1 MLSTKGSRF
10 VNDELILFTRHL
22 SGAVG
27 MELPVSQTLEVMAKE
42 MNGRAF
48 GKTLTDI
55 KGQVD
60 EGTPLSKAL
69 SKHERYFPEY
79 YCRLVAAGEQGNALK
94 EILDQLGNYLERMF
108 KLNKRIRAALAY
120 PSVVGTLILFDI
132 FLIGFIGIIPRFK
145 GIYKE
150 MGAEMP
156 WISSLFLA
164 LGDKF
169 FFYLGG
175 FITLVV
181 LLFILYFATGMF
193 RSRKGKFIFDR
204 ILLNLP
210 LSGIVTRR
218 IAAARFTRTLGSLLR
233 GGVPLPEA
241 LRLTADAS
249 FNEVVKQAI
258 LEVKKQ
264 VEEGEKFG
272 QKLAGTE
279 VFPQTMVWMIAM
291 GEDKGT
297 LEVTLDHLADYYDT
311 QVESSIAVATAVFEP
326 MVIIII
332 GIMVAFFVTAMFLPL
347 FSFYH
352 VVNAIR

>member
-27 MELPVSQTLEVMAKE
+27 MALPLGQTLEVMAKE

-48 GKTLTDI
+48 GKTLMKI
-55 KGQVD
+55 KEQVD
-60 EGTPLSKAL
+60 EGVPLSQAL

-79 YCRLVAAGEQGNALK
+79 YCRLVAAGEKGNTLK

-108 KLNKRIRAALAY
+108 KLNKRVRAALAY
-120 PSVVGTLILFDI
+120 PSVVGVLILFDI
-132 FLIGFIGIIPRFK
+132 FLVGFIGLVPRFK
-145 GIYKE
+145 AIFSE
-150 MGAEMP
+150 MGATLPTTTM
-156 WISSLFLA
+156 LFFSI
-164 LGDKF
+164 GEKF
-169 FFYLGG
+169 FYYLGG
-175 FITLVV
+175 LICLII
-181 LLFILYFATGMF
+181 LLAILYFTTGLF
-193 RSRKGKFIFDR
+193 RSRKGKFLLDR

-210 LSGIVTRR
+210 LTGIVSRR

-241 LRLTADAS
+241 LRLVAETGSNA
-249 FNEVVKQAI
+249 VVKQAI
-258 LEVKKQ
+258 LDVRKQ

-272 QKLAGTE
+272 KELAGTE
-279 VFPQTMVWMIAM
+279 AFPKTMVWMISM

-297 LEVTLDHLADYYDT
+297 LEATLDHLAEYYDT
-311 QVESSIAVATAVFEP
+311 QVESSIAVATAIFEP
-326 MVIIII
+326 LVIIII

-347 FSFYH
+347 FNIISF
-352 VVNAIR
+352 IR